1 MNNDLDPILATS
13 VMLSLAFL
21 MTAMILALIRLLRG
35 PSIPDRVISLDLI
48 ASLTIGVIAAYTIL
62 THQPVFL
69 DAAVLMAMVTF
80 LGTVSIA
87 RYLIQ
92 RFGGSDEKSD
102 SQQHS

>member
-1 MNNDLDPILATS
+1 MNNDLDPILAKS

-21 MTAMILALIRLLRG
+21 MAAMILALIRLLKG

-92 RFGGSDEKSD
+92 RFGRSDQNSD
-102 SQQHS
+102 TQQHS